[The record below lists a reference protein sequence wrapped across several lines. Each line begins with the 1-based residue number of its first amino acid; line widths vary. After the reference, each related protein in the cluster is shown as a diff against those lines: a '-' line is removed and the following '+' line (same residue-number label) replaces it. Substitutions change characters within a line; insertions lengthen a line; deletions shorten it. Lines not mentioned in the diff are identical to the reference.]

1 MVVFHLPTNLPNTM
15 NKVKPNTIDVLKN
28 VSSTIFRDGSKTQL
42 LIKQL
47 ANTPHIWEKNKI
59 IFLSEVVI
67 Y

>member
-1 MVVFHLPTNLPNTM
+1 M